1 MTILHESNG
10 NGVGP
15 SSRGRRAC
23 RVLVV
28 AGVRIYRDQLAQLLG
43 DAGVVVAGCSERLTT
58 LPEPRDLADVILFD
72 VGAPDAVDQI
82 RALKAVLPDAVVIA
96 FAINDDDDDVVRFA
110 EAGASGYVSRDVR
123 SSAEV
128 VDAVLRAA
136 RGEVVCS
143 PRTTA
148 SLFRRLATLSPAAAA
163 SPSAASLTPREHEVV
178 QLIDQGLSN
187 KEIARRLSIS
197 LTTVKNHVHHVIKKL
212 HAKRRGEAAH
222 RIRGNGDRDSR
233 SRV

>member
-1 MTILHESNG
+1 MVAMTIHHEANG
-10 NGVGP
+10 NGTAGA
-15 SSRGRRAC
+15 SNGRRSC

-28 AGVRIYRDQLAQLLG
+28 VRVRIYRDHLCQMLRE
-43 DAGVVVAGCSERLTT
+43 AGIQITGCAERLAT

-72 VGAPDAVDQI
+72 VGAPDAVEQI
-82 RALKAVLPDAVVIA
+82 RAFRTVLPDAVVIA
-96 FAINDDDDDVVRFA
+96 FAVSDDDDDVVRFA
-110 EAGASGYVSRDVR
+110 EAGASGYVSRD
-123 SSAEV
+123 AKATEEV

-148 SLFRRLATLSPAAAA
+148 SLFRRLASLSPPATPPAK
-163 SPSAASLTPREHEVV
+163 SATLTPREVEVV
-178 QLIDQGLSN
+178 ELIDHGLSN

-212 HAKRRGEAAH
+212 HAKRRGDAVH
-222 RIRGNGDRDSR
+222 RLR
-233 SRV
+233 SHT